1 MSLERTDM
9 PPANPWALFCFCLP
23 ALTLIWLPM
32 AVLKEIDGLIAF
44 MTDRQ
49 IVGDAALMV
58 ALSALLTFS
67 MVLTAWVI
75 GRVAARLSGSLE
87 LGRISAWA
95 CVLVPLAGLCVW
107 EFAFITKLW
116 IERTYDLRLNTS
128 AIPYR
133 HLVMLVPVLVGT
145 LIWWRLGTAR
155 LIRQLSEPVAGL
167 RLPAIGLTLLA
178 VPVLVWQPPTIIW
191 KMNSEV
197 PRPVAAP
204 GAADIIVLS
213 LDSLAFDDAAICGS
227 GPTPMPNVRRLAE
240 QGSCFTHYYAV
251 SNLTV
256 PTTATMETGLLPWT
270 HWVTQ
275 GGRIESSMLE
285 ASVSLRLQ
293 RAGYA
298 THSISA
304 APGARPSR
312 HGTYRSYDSVQ
323 IPPSLALNTSL
334 AKGLQIFP
342 DSPSLTRFLSGV
354 VSLIGFIDN
363 YRLQYLNPDPPERAY
378 EMTTPLLA
386 RRERPIF
393 LWMHTMP
400 PHAPYLPPPSTKYS
414 LLAAG
419 EYDKFSDFVT
429 EKARYA
435 PDRQPFVDKQR
446 LRYREAIMGADEQV
460 GVFLDTLKREKRFDN
475 AVIVVTADHGESF
488 ERGALGHGGDV
499 LNQAVL
505 RIPLVIRLPGQTAAR
520 TVETPVSQVD
530 LAATLLDLAGAAPQP
545 ATEGRSLRPALAGE
559 VLPDLPVF
567 SMVMDAQHRF
577 KPIST
582 GHFTVIDRGLKLVYH
597 RVEER
602 WELYDLA
609 ADPRESRNL
618 IAERTQDASRLQA
631 LLKARLAGAEAH
643 RQKLFGS

>member
-1 MSLERTDM
+1 MTVGRADMS
-9 PPANPWALFCFCLP
+9 PAGPWSLFCFCLP

-32 AVLKEIDGLIAF
+32 AVLKEIDGLLAF
-44 MTDRQ
+44 MTGSQ
-49 IVGDAALMV
+49 IVGDIALFI
-58 ALSALLTFS
+58 ALSALLALS
-67 MVLTAWVI
+67 MVLIACVI
-75 GRVAARLSGSLE
+75 GRMATRFSGSIE
-87 LGRISAWA
+87 LGRIGAWA
-95 CVLVPLAGLCVW
+95 CVLVPLAGLCMW
-107 EFAFITKLW
+107 EFAFMSKLW
-116 IERTYDLRLNTS
+116 IERMYDLRLNTS

-167 RLPAIGLTLLA
+167 RLPAIGVTLLA
-178 VPVLVWQPPTIIW
+178 VAVLVWQPPAIVW

-197 PRPVAAP
+197 LRPSAAT
-204 GAADIIVLS
+204 GGADIIVLS
-213 LDSLAFDDAAICGS
+213 LDSLAFEDAAICGR

-251 SNLTV
+251 SNVTV

-270 HWVTQ
+270 HWVIQ
-275 GGRIESSMLE
+275 GGRLDPSLLE

-312 HGTYRSYDSVQ
+312 HGTYRGYDSVQ

-354 VSLIGFIDN
+354 VTLIGFSDL
-363 YRLQYLNPDPPERAY
+363 YRLQDRNPDPPERAY
-378 EMTTPLLA
+378 EMATPLLT

-393 LWMHTMP
+393 LWIHTMP
-400 PHAPYLPPPSTKYS
+400 PHAPYLPPQSTKYR

-429 EKARYA
+429 EKARYE

-446 LRYREAIMGADEQV
+446 LRYREAIMGADEQI
-460 GVFLDTLKREKRFDN
+460 GVFLDTLKREKRFDK

-505 RIPLVIRLPGQTAAR
+505 RIPLVIKLPGQTVAR

-530 LAATLLDLAGAAPQP
+530 LAATLLDLASAAPQP
-545 ATEGRSLRPALAGE
+545 ETEGRSLRPALAGDD
-559 VLPDLPVF
+559 LPALPVF

-577 KPIST
+577 KPIRS
-582 GHFTVIDRGLKLVYH
+582 GHFTVIDRGFKLVYH
-597 RVEER
+597 RAEER
-602 WELYDLA
+602 WELYDLP
-609 ADPRESRNL
+609 ADPHESRNL
-618 IAERTQDASRLQA
+618 IAERPEEASRLQA